1 MAKKIYAV
9 TGVKLGSGPGQTL
22 AAGEEVKP
30 SELGLSK
37 AQLLELHAAG
47 AVEIRDDAPVVEAE
61 VDESGET
68 LVPSVN
74 EETKETEE

>member
-9 TGVKLGSGPGQTL
+9 TGVKLGSGPGQTI
-22 AAGEEVKP
+22 AAGEEVNQAAT
-30 SELGLSK
+30 GLSK

-47 AVEIRDDAPVVEAE
+47 AIEIRDDAPVVEAE
-61 VDESGET
+61 APDENLASSE
-68 LVPSVN
+68 N